1 MLRDPS
7 LIPLSHQHQHGLAL
21 CVLIRRSLGADG
33 SAANVGKLAQR
44 AVDRYE
50 LELTN
55 HFEIEEQIVFPA
67 VVELMG
73 ETTIVGELIADHR
86 EMEALIARLRT
97 TPTAALLEEF
107 CELLT
112 RHIRREENE
121 LFQDIQQ
128 RLPKDVLAAAG
139 KQIDAQAVRV
149 CFS

>member
-73 ETTIVGELIADHR
+73 ETTIVGELIAEHR

-121 LFQDIQQ
+121 LFQSMQAGLSEPVLS
-128 RLPKDVLAAAG
+128 RLGEAIESRV
-139 KQIDAQAVRV
+139 VRI
-149 CFS
+149 CL